1 MNSTIISGP
10 TGPSGHIGVMGQPGI
25 PDKIW
30 LRIIKIRKMLKL
42 WEDGVL

>member
-1 MNSTIISGP
+1 MNNNITSGP
-10 TGPSGHIGVMGQPGI
+10 TGSSGPIGVTGQPGI
-25 PDKIW
+25 PDKRW